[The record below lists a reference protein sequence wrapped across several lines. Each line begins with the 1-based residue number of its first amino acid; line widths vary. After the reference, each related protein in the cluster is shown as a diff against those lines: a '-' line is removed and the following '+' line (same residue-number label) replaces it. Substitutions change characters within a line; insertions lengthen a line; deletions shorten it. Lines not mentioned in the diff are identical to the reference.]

1 MSIITLTTDFGLK
14 DHFAGIF
21 KGKIYSLF
29 HETNIID
36 ISHSID
42 KFNVL
47 EASYLLATSY
57 AHFPK
62 GTVHVV
68 VVDASRNADTNH
80 IAMFYDGH
88 YFIGADNGIFWGL
101 INKKIPEK
109 IVQINIHDLLI
120 AGSSDLDVFAKVA
133 THLAKGGEMNVIGSP
148 LNEIK
153 KMNVLVPI
161 LHDNLNSIRGHII
174 YIDDFGNCVTNIS
187 KTYIEEVARGRQ
199 YSVRFSV
206 YTIKRVKNDYAD
218 FKNNNSADL
227 IAMAGNEIALFNQD
241 GFLQIAVYRS
251 NPNRSGSAH
260 TLLGLKMQDAVVIE
274 FES

>member
-29 HETNIID
+29 PETNIID

-57 AHFPK
+57 AYFPK
-62 GTVHVV
+62 GTVHIVA
-68 VVDASRNADTNH
+68 VDATRNADTNH
-80 IAMFYDGH
+80 IAMLYDGH
-88 YFIGADNGIFWGL
+88 YFISADNGIFGGL
-101 INKKIPEK
+101 TNKKNPEK
-109 IVQINIHDLLI
+109 IVQITIHDRLI
-120 AGSSDLDVFAKVA
+120 DGSSDLDVFAAVA

-148 LNEIK
+148 LTEIK
-153 KMNVLVPI
+153 KMNMLVPI
-161 LHDNLNSIRGHII
+161 LGDNLNSIRGHVV

-187 KTYIEEVARGRQ
+187 KNYIEEVAKGRQ
-199 YSVRFSV
+199 FSVRFSV
-206 YTIKRVKNDYAD
+206 YTINRVKNNYAD
-218 FKNNNSADL
+218 FKNNKTGELN
-227 IAMAGNEIALFNQD
+227 AMAGNEIALFNQD
-241 GFLQIAVYRS
+241 GFLEIAVYRS

-260 TLLGLKMQDAVVIE
+260 TLLGLKMQDAVIVE
-274 FES
+274 FSE

>member
-29 HETNIID
+29 PETNIID

-62 GTVHVV
+62 GTVHIVA
-68 VVDASRNADTNH
+68 VDATRNADINH
-80 IAMFYDGH
+80 IAILYDGH
-88 YFIGADNGIFWGL
+88 YFIGADNGIFGGL
-101 INKKIPEK
+101 TNKKNPEK
-109 IVQINIHDLLI
+109 IVQITIHDRLI
-120 AGSSDLDVFAKVA
+120 DGSSDLDVFAAVA

-148 LNEIK
+148 LTEIK
-153 KMNVLVPI
+153 KMNMLVPI
-161 LHDNLNSIRGHII
+161 LGDNLNSIRGHVV

-187 KTYIEEVARGRQ
+187 KNYIEEVAKGRQ
-199 YSVRFSV
+199 YIVRFSV
-206 YTIKRVKNDYAD
+206 YTINRVKNNYAD
-218 FKNNNSADL
+218 FKNNKSTDL
-227 IAMAGNEIALFNQD
+227 NTMAGNEIALFNQD
-241 GFLQIAVYRS
+241 GFLEIAVYRS

-260 TLLGLKMQDAVVIE
+260 TLLGLKMQDAVIVE
-274 FES
+274 FSE

>member
-29 HETNIID
+29 PETNIID

-57 AHFPK
+57 THFPK

-68 VVDASRNADTNH
+68 AVDASRNSDTNH
-80 IAMFYDGH
+80 IAMLYDGH
-88 YFIGADNGIFWGL
+88 YFISADNGVFGGL
-101 INKKIPEK
+101 INKKNPEK
-109 IVQINIHDLLI
+109 IVQITIHDRLI
-120 AGSSDLDVFAKVA
+120 DGSSDLDVFATVA
-133 THLAKGGEMNVIGSP
+133 THLAKGGEMNVIGAP
-148 LNEIK
+148 LTEIK
-153 KMNVLVPI
+153 KMNMLVPI
-161 LHDNLNSIRGHII
+161 LGDNLNSIRGHVV

-187 KTYIEEVARGRQ
+187 KKYIEEVARGRQ

-206 YTIKRVKNDYAD
+206 YTINRVKHNYAD
-218 FKNNNSADL
+218 FKNNKTAELN
-227 IAMAGNEIALFNQD
+227 AMAGNEIAMFNQD
-241 GFLQIAVYRS
+241 GFLEIAVYRS

-260 TLLGLKMQDAVVIE
+260 TLLGLKMQDAVIVE
-274 FES
+274 FSE

>member
-1 MSIITLTTDFGLK
+1 MSIITLTTDFGIK

-29 HETNIID
+29 PETNIID

-62 GTVHVV
+62 GTVHIVA
-68 VVDASRNADTNH
+68 VDATRNADTNH
-80 IAMFYDGH
+80 IAMLYDGH
-88 YFIGADNGIFWGL
+88 YFISADNGIFGGL
-101 INKKIPEK
+101 TNKKNPEK
-109 IVQINIHDLLI
+109 IVQITIHDRLI
-120 AGSSDLDVFAKVA
+120 DGSSDLDVFAAVA

-148 LNEIK
+148 LTEIK
-153 KMNVLVPI
+153 KMNMLVPI
-161 LHDNLNSIRGHII
+161 LGDNLNSIRGHVV

-187 KTYIEEVARGRQ
+187 KKYIEEVAKGRQ
-199 YSVRFSV
+199 FSVRFSV
-206 YTIKRVKNDYAD
+206 YTINRVKNNYAD
-218 FKNNNSADL
+218 FKNNKTAELN
-227 IAMAGNEIALFNQD
+227 AMAGNEIALFNQD
-241 GFLQIAVYRS
+241 GFLEIAVYRS

-260 TLLGLKMQDAVVIE
+260 TLLGLKMQDAVIVE
-274 FES
+274 FSE

>member
-14 DHFAGIF
+14 DHFAGIL

-29 HETNIID
+29 PESTIID
-36 ISHSID
+36 ISHLID
-42 KFNVL
+42 KFNIL

-57 AHFPK
+57 SHFPK

-68 VVDASRNADTNH
+68 AVDASRNADTVH
-80 IAMFYDGH
+80 IVMLYDGH
-88 YFIGADNGIFWGL
+88 YFIGSDNGIFGGL
-101 INKKIPEK
+101 TNKKNPEK
-109 IVQINIHDLLI
+109 IVQITIHDRLI
-120 AGSSDLDVFAKVA
+120 EGSSDLDVFATVA
-133 THLAKGGEMNVIGSP
+133 THLAKGGEMTVIGSP
-148 LNEIK
+148 LTEIK
-153 KMNVLVPI
+153 KMNMLVPI
-161 LHDNLNSIRGHII
+161 LDQNLTSIRGHIV

-206 YTIKRVKNDYAD
+206 YTIKRVKHNYAD
-218 FKNNNSADL
+218 FKNYKSADL
-227 IAMAGNEIALFNQD
+227 NAMAGNEIALFNQE
-241 GFLQIAVYRS
+241 GFLEIAVYRS

-260 TLLGLKMQDAVVIE
+260 TLLGLKMQDVVIVE

>member
-1 MSIITLTTDFGLK
+1 MSIITLTTDFGIK

-29 HETNIID
+29 PETNIID

-62 GTVHVV
+62 GTVHIVA
-68 VVDASRNADTNH
+68 VDATRNADTNH
-80 IAMFYDGH
+80 IAILYDGH
-88 YFIGADNGIFWGL
+88 YFIGADNGIFGGL
-101 INKKIPEK
+101 TNKKNPEK
-109 IVQINIHDLLI
+109 IVQITIHDRLI
-120 AGSSDLDVFAKVA
+120 DGSSDLDVFAAVA

-148 LNEIK
+148 LTEIK
-153 KMNVLVPI
+153 KMNMLVPI
-161 LHDNLNSIRGHII
+161 LGDNLNSIRGHVV

-187 KTYIEEVARGRQ
+187 KKYIEEVARGRQ
-199 YSVRFSV
+199 FSVRFSV
-206 YTIKRVKNDYAD
+206 YTINRVKNNYAD
-218 FKNNNSADL
+218 FKNNKTAELN
-227 IAMAGNEIALFNQD
+227 AMAGNEIALFNQD
-241 GFLQIAVYRS
+241 GFLEIAVYRS

-260 TLLGLKMQDAVVIE
+260 TLLGLKMQDAVIVE
-274 FES
+274 FSE

>member
-29 HETNIID
+29 PETNIID

-57 AHFPK
+57 THFPK

-68 VVDASRNADTNH
+68 AVDASRNSDTNH
-80 IAMFYDGH
+80 IAMLYDGH
-88 YFIGADNGIFWGL
+88 YFISADNGVFGGL
-101 INKKIPEK
+101 INKKNPEK
-109 IVQINIHDLLI
+109 IVQITIHDRLI
-120 AGSSDLDVFAKVA
+120 DGSSDLDVFATVA
-133 THLAKGGEMNVIGSP
+133 THLAKGGEMNVIGAP
-148 LNEIK
+148 LTEIK
-153 KMNVLVPI
+153 KMNMLVPI
-161 LHDNLNSIRGHII
+161 LGDNLNSIRGHVV

-187 KTYIEEVARGRQ
+187 KKYIEEVARGRQ

-206 YTIKRVKNDYAD
+206 YTINRVKHNYAD
-218 FKNNNSADL
+218 FKNNKTAELN
-227 IAMAGNEIALFNQD
+227 AMAGNEIALFNQD
-241 GFLQIAVYRS
+241 GFLEIAVYRS

-260 TLLGLKMQDAVVIE
+260 TLLGLKMQDAVIVE
-274 FES
+274 FSE

>member
-21 KGKIYSLF
+21 KGKLFSLF
-29 HETNIID
+29 PETTIID

-42 KFNVL
+42 KFNLL

-57 AHFPK
+57 SHFPK

-68 VVDASRNADTNH
+68 AVDASRNADTLH
-80 IAMFYDGH
+80 IVMQYDGH
-88 YFIGADNGIFWGL
+88 YFIGADNGIFGVL
-101 INKKIPEK
+101 TNKKKPDK
-109 IVQINIHDLLI
+109 IVQITIHDRLI
-120 AGSSDLDVFAKVA
+120 EGSSDLDVFATVA
-133 THLAKGGEMNVIGSP
+133 THIAKGGEMTVIGTP
-148 LNEIK
+148 LAEIK
-153 KMNVLVPI
+153 KMNMLVPI
-161 LHDNLNSIRGHII
+161 LDQNLKSIRGHIV

-187 KTYIEEVARGRQ
+187 KNYIEEVARGRQ

-206 YTIKRVKNDYAD
+206 YTIKRIKNNYAD
-218 FKNNNSADL
+218 FKNNKSADL
-227 IAMAGNEIALFNQD
+227 NALAGNEIALFNQD
-241 GFLQIAVYRS
+241 GFLEIAVYRS

-260 TLLGLKMQDAVVIE
+260 SLLGLKMQDIIIVE